1 MRGEIVLYNPN
12 TVNLTESTIMVPVLS
27 DLRFRGRTPHSP
39 HLKKLT
45 PNACL
50 SADRAIGFTKYILY
64 RLHLPFSFFLAK
76 RERNRKE
83 VIQEQLPLP
92 LPCYDLLFV
101 TDLTVSPQEYMGL
114 QVLPAPL
121 S

>member
-1 MRGEIVLYNPN
+1 
-12 TVNLTESTIMVPVLS
+12 
-27 DLRFRGRTPHSP
+27 
-39 HLKKLT
+39 
-45 PNACL
+45 
-50 SADRAIGFTKYILY
+50 
-64 RLHLPFSFFLAK
+64 
-76 RERNRKE
+76 